1 MSPEFWGFLA
11 LRRREPQDGSSK
23 AVTAAVPDIS
33 PQLTVA
39 VPEISP
45 QLPSGTNHPSFSRDA
60 VELEQAADADVS
72 TPKDTCT
79 NPTAEAK
86 LVSPET
92 IAKVV
97 PIGDGNALVPA
108 YLLKTIN
115 WNVHKIATRK
125 LLQSVFGR
133 RVLATHNLTG
143 KVSPAFP
150 DKMPKAKLD
159 EALVNDIVQ
168 TVAERCNVTENPVRT
183 CITIKCADEGKWLR
197 KQLTKLKAKKKEDLE
212 KKRKAEEKKL
222 KMNSLNLKT

>member
-11 LRRREPQDGSSK
+11 LRRREPQDSSSK
-23 AVTAAVPDIS
+23 AVNSAVPEIS

-60 VELEQAADADVS
+60 EHSSDDHV
-72 TPKDTCT
+72 
-79 NPTAEAK
+79 TAELAR
-86 LVSPET
+86 
-92 IAKVV
+92 V
-97 PIGDGNALVPA
+97 PIGDGNAQVPA
-108 YLLKTIN
+108 YLMKTIN
-115 WNVHKIATRK
+115 WNIYKIATRK
-125 LLQSVFGR
+125 LLKSVFGR

-150 DKMPKAKLD
+150 DRMPKAKLD

-168 TVAERCNVTENPVRT
+168 TVAERCNVTENTVRT

-197 KQLTKLKAKKKEDLE
+197 KQLQKLKEKKKEE
-212 KKRKAEEKKL
+212 NTKKRKAEEKKL
-222 KMNSLNLKT
+222 QNKQP